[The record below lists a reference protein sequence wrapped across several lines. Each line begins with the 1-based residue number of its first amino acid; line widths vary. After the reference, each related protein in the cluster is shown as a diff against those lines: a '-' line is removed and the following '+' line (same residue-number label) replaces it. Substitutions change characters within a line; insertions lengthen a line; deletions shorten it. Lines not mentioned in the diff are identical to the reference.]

1 MKRTLLFDKRN
12 QTFLFLVFF
21 IFFYSLLYSQNPPT
35 CSGRWGPPIVNQTF
49 GQGNNTA
56 RWYGPLAA
64 YAPGATTS
72 TNFVGTA
79 GPPGGGGLSDG
90 FSGLVKTP
98 SVGGN
103 GFLNLADHTGNPN
116 GLLMLINAP
125 STAAT
130 VFFEYVMDNLCSNTT
145 LKLSIWI
152 LNVNSP
158 GTCSGGYQFPNV
170 TLRAV
175 DTVTGNVL
183 GTTTTGNI
191 PINQVWA
198 EYSIV
203 FNNASSSSV
212 RLQIV
217 NNSIGNGCGN
227 DLAIDDITV
236 SPCIPATIRAVPSS
250 GTTLCPGQSS
260 SVSFTAT
267 LTGSSYSP
275 AEYQWQLSRDGA
287 TTWEDQGQPTTNPN
301 YTFNSAGLPPGNYQ
315 LRFKVGPRGSA
326 LNSQCNAVSE
336 VSTVI
341 VGSTPR
347 ASDAT
352 IRSCFIETAP
362 STATFDLSTA
372 DVTSQTGTTKKYYPT
387 LNDARNDTNEIISF
401 TDYVA
406 AHGSVVYVR
415 VTDANGCFAI
425 VKITLEV
432 IPPVKSAILTDKFI
446 CIEDTTTLDAGPGF
460 AGYLWST
467 GATTQ
472 SISNIGVGIYQV
484 RLQTGN
490 CFTTQTVRVYASPQP
505 VIQSIDIS
513 DHTAT
518 IHVTG
523 GKPPYQYSV
532 DGTTNWQDSNI
543 FTKLTRGQH
552 IFYVRDFYD
561 CVPVAVEVT
570 VPNLINAITPNGDHI
585 NDVIDYSALAYKNNL
600 VFEVYDRYGNKLHEA
615 GKLRNFSWDGTAY
628 GKKVITGTYWYT
640 ISWTESDKN
649 KTQIRYNGWVMVKN
663 RD

>member
-1 MKRTLLFDKRN
+1 MKRILLFDKKN
-12 QTFLFLVFF
+12 QTFLSLIFY
-21 IFFYSLLYSQNPPT
+21 IFFHSLFYSQNPPT

-49 GQGNNTA
+49 GQGNNTNT
-56 RWYGPLAA
+56 WYGPLTT
-64 YAPGATTS
+64 YAPGASTS
-72 TNFVGTA
+72 TIFVGAA
-79 GPPGGGGLSDG
+79 GPPGGSLEDG
-90 FSGLVKTP
+90 FSGLCKNSSTRSDFINSP
-98 SVGGN
+98 
-103 GFLNLADHTGNPN
+103 DHTGNPN
-116 GLLMLINAP
+116 GLMMLINAP

-130 VFFEYVMDNLCSNTT
+130 VFFEYVMDNLCANTT

-152 LNVNSP
+152 LNVNPP
-158 GTCSGGYQFPNV
+158 GTCGTGYQFPNV

-183 GTTTTGNI
+183 GTTTTGDI
-191 PINQVWA
+191 PTSQTWT

-217 NNSIGNGCGN
+217 NNSVGNGCGN

-236 SPCIPATIRAVPSS
+236 SPCIPSTIRAVPSS

-260 SVSFTAT
+260 SVQFTAT
-267 LTGSSYSP
+267 LTGSSYTP
-275 AEYQWQLSRDGA
+275 AEYQWQYSRDGGV
-287 TTWEDQGQPTTNPN
+287 TWEDQGQPTTNSN
-301 YTFNSAGLPPGNYQ
+301 YTFSAAGLPPGSYQ
-315 LRFKVGPRGSA
+315 IRFKVGPRGSV
-326 LNSQCNAVSE
+326 LNSQCNAISE
-336 VSTVI
+336 ISTVI
-341 VGSTPR
+341 SGSTPQ
-347 ASDAT
+347 AADAT
-352 IRSCFIETAP
+352 IRSCFIENDP
-362 STATFDLSTA
+362 STASFNLSTA
-372 DVTSQTGTTKKYYPT
+372 PVTSQTGTVKTYYPT
-387 LNDARNDTNEIISF
+387 FNDARNGTNEITSF

-406 AHGSVVYVR
+406 VHGSVVYVK

-425 VKITLEV
+425 AKVTLEV
-432 IPPVKSAILTDKFI
+432 IPPVKSPILTDKFI
-446 CIEDTTTLDAGPGF
+446 CVEDTTTLDAGPGF
-460 AGYLWST
+460 ASYLWST

-472 SISNIGVGIYQV
+472 SISNIGIGVYWV
-484 RLQTGN
+484 KLKTGN
-490 CFTTQTVRVYASPQP
+490 CITTQHVRVHAPPQP

-518 IHVTG
+518 INVTG

-532 DGTTNWQDSNI
+532 DGTTSWQDFNM
-543 FTKLTRGQH
+543 FTKLSRGQH
-552 IFYVRDFYD
+552 TFYVRDFYN

-570 VPNLINAITPNGDHI
+570 IPNLINAITPNGDHI

-600 VFEVYDRYGNKLHEA
+600 VFEIYDRYGNKLHEA
-615 GKLRNFSWDGTAY
+615 GKLRNFSWNGTVY